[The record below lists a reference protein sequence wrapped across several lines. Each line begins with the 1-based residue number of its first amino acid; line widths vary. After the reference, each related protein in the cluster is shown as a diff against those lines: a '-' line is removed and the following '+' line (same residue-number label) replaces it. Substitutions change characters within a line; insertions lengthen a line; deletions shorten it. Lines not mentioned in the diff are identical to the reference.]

1 MHLQL
6 FAAAAALLAPSPWP
20 RPPSD
25 RAELDARDGFLSNL
39 MPTATEESKTAEVTD
54 PTAIGYKL
62 PTQYEPTPTGAA
74 LINSKPPGSAS
85 KRSKG
90 TGKDSDLQP
99 VSSNPKPTAKNS
111 KLQPVSSN
119 PKPTAKNSKLQP
131 VSSNPKPTAK
141 NSKLQSVSSNPKPT
155 GAASKKSKPH
165 AKASKTQNGKPLAPV
180 RVMCFEDQ
188 YTPICMPPNG
198 YCQDGNYFIQLDV
211 NPPHGAECFT
221 KCAPFHVGGRDWA
234 RPF

>member
-6 FAAAAALLAPSPWP
+6 FAAAAALLAPLTLAA
-20 RPPSD
+20 PPSD

-99 VSSNPKPTAKNS
+99 VSSNPKT
-111 KLQPVSSN
+111 
-119 PKPTAKNSKLQP
+119 TAKNSKLQP

-165 AKASKTQNGKPLAPV
+165 ANASKTQSKTETSATALPTNSGLIPPYRNGKPLAPV

-221 KCAPFHVGGRDWA
+221 KCACVKF
-234 RPF
+234 